1 MSKSFYELEQ
11 AARVLGVCVG
21 PQGAEQD
28 AGSPDE
34 WRRREDVTLDEPLLS
49 R

>member
-1 MSKSFYELEQ
+1 MPKSIYELEE

-21 PQGAEQD
+21 PQGAEHD
-28 AGSPDE
+28 AVSPDG
-34 WRRREDVTLDEPLLS
+34 RRRRKDVTLDEPLLS